1 MCFIPRS
8 LENNDCVH
16 INTAIALERLVRN
29 HCSKMGEYML
39 YQALYMY
46 TPVAVGELALKEND
60 ILEVPVQQGAPRKG
74 ETVLAPPT
82 GWLRAFNT
90 RTGIE
95 GYVRTYLSATSKDTS
110 SLNPSMRH
118 LFNNGVQDLSCWV
131 ACGRSSIVCV

>member
-95 GYVRTYLSATSKDTS
+95 GYVRR
-110 SLNPSMRH
+110 SLLLGCMWS
-118 LFNNGVQDLSCWV
+118 LFH
-131 ACGRSSIVCV
+131 CVRLVTIANSQTTTIYCILCTDRLIER